1 MVLTVYTNKWIGD
14 YSDHSTYY
22 TCDINNIE
30 FVDENACIL
39 HISPNDGN
47 RARIFTIAAALEE
60 RGFYIKSMILGEL
73 TCKLYVRIPYMG
85 QLKVCTVRR

>member
-1 MVLTVYTNKWIGD
+1 MVLTIYTKKWIGD
-14 YSDHSTYY
+14 YSDHNTYY

-30 FVDENACIL
+30 FVDENACVL
-39 HISPNDGN
+39 HISTDEGN
-47 RARIFTIAAALEE
+47 RTRVFTIAAALEE